1 MAADSPPRF
10 LVGALAAAGV
20 VLMAVGVARRASA
33 PPPAVLAPPPT
44 RIAETPGPPK
54 GPSPASLTFARE
66 NTAGAEAAPT
76 AIPPPTRAP
85 GRPLTKAEFLQN
97 PGLLVT
103 DPTDVGGCRLVQ
115 HWDTG
120 YCYVWSRSYG
130 RKISQTTDAR
140 CDDLPELRR
149 RMRAAIERGDCE

>member
-10 LVGALAAAGV
+10 VIGALAAAGV
-20 VLMAVGVARRASA
+20 VLIAVGVARRVSTPAPVAPAPVSFGTA
-33 PPPAVLAPPPT
+33 GPPPPS
-44 RIAETPGPPK
+44 
-54 GPSPASLTFARE
+54 SPAPTPVLPG
-66 NTAGAEAAPT
+66 NTSAGDAAPT
-76 AIPPPTRAP
+76 AIPGPTRPP
-85 GRPLTKAEFLQN
+85 GRPLTKPEFLEN
-97 PGLLVT
+97 PGLLET